1 MASRSTNTMSELL
14 QRLLS
19 DLAQAKVLQ
28 DADLPFLMEMETM
41 IVSKL
46 RDPQTKMQEA
56 GLLPSAPADPMA
68 GMAGMGGMGGQS
80 MFPGQGMP
88 LGGGVMQ
95 GSGTPPVD
103 ELRRLMT

>member
-1 MASRSTNTMSELL
+1 MAARSTNTMSELL

-28 DADLPFLMEMETM
+28 DADLPFIVELETM

-56 GLLPSAPADPMA
+56 GLLPSAPAQP
-68 GMAGMGGMGGQS
+68 
-80 MFPGQGMP
+80 MFPGQGAP
-88 LGGGVMQ
+88 VGGGVMQ
-95 GSGTPPVD
+95 GMGTPPVD
-103 ELRRLMT
+103 ELRRLMM

>member
-1 MASRSTNTMSELL
+1 MASRSTNTMAELL

-28 DADLPFLMEMETM
+28 DADLPFIVELETQ

-46 RDPQTKMQEA
+46 RDPMTKMQAE
-56 GLLPSAPADPMA
+56 GMLPP
-68 GMAGMGGMGGQS
+68 GGPQQPP

-95 GSGTPPVD
+95 GAGTPPVD
-103 ELRRLMT
+103 ELRRLMQ

>member
-1 MASRSTNTMSELL
+1 VAARSTNTMSELL
-14 QRLLS
+14 QRLLA
-19 DLAQAKVLQ
+19 DLSQAKVLQ
-28 DADLPFLMEMETM
+28 DADLPFIVELETM

-56 GLLPSAPADPMA
+56 GLLPSAPSQSP
-68 GMAGMGGMGGQS
+68 GQQPGQG

-88 LGGGVMQ
+88 VGGGVMQ
-95 GSGTPPVD
+95 GMGTPPVD

>member
-1 MASRSTNTMSELL
+1 MASRSTNTMAELL

-28 DADLPFLMEMETM
+28 DADLPFIVELETM

-46 RDPQTKMQEA
+46 RDPMTKMQAE
-56 GLLPSAPADPMA
+56 GMLPP
-68 GMAGMGGMGGQS
+68 GGPQPP

-88 LGGGVMQ
+88 VGGGVMQ
-95 GSGTPPVD
+95 GAGTPPVD
-103 ELRRLMT
+103 ELRRLMQ